1 MTASSSDRF
10 SYEVEAFAIVRRQKS
25 SYQEVVFVGA
35 DNDDK
40 VVRLGFPSLIEVIL
54 KVLMWWLEGGEGDD
68 CEPRT
73 AVQRQVGWIFSD
85 WFLSSSSR
93 RSKRRNFMEELAS
106 NV

>member
-1 MTASSSDRF
+1 MAASSSDRF

-54 KVLMWWLEGGEGDD
+54 KVLMWWLEGEAVDR
-68 CEPRT
+68 EPRT

>member
-1 MTASSSDRF
+1 
-10 SYEVEAFAIVRRQKS
+10 
-25 SYQEVVFVGA
+25 
-35 DNDDK
+35 
-40 VVRLGFPSLIEVIL
+40 
-54 KVLMWWLEGGEGDD
+54 MWWLEGEGVDH
-68 CEPRT
+68 EPRT